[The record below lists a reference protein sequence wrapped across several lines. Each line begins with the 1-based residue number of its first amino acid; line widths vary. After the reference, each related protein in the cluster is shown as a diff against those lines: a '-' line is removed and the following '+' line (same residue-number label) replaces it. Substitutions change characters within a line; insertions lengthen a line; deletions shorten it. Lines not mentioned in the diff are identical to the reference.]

1 MGLPTVD
8 SEEPENIK
16 FGWVENTIFCC
27 FREFLPG
34 MGDTVYREEH
44 SGHWVHD
51 IEDQGETRFA
61 VLLQNYFVVK
71 PMLTNV
77 TQ

>member
-1 MGLPTVD
+1 
-8 SEEPENIK
+8 
-16 FGWVENTIFCC
+16 
-27 FREFLPG
+27 